1 MIIYFSDRSVDT
13 DEMPAVSVSSLP
25 EEQALEEDDDDSMN
39 RESCHDSGID
49 IRESL
54 PLVPP
59 PLPAKKVSFLCKSL
73 FVSCDELL
81 NLLSDE

>member
-1 MIIYFSDRSVDT
+1 
-13 DEMPAVSVSSLP
+13 MPAVSVSSLP
-25 EEQALEEDDDDSMN
+25 EEQATEEDDDDSMN

-59 PLPAKKVSFLCKSL
+59 PLPAKKVSFFL
-73 FVSCDELL
+73 FLIIPCDKWNSFLQRFDLL
-81 NLLSDE
+81 NGSIMRQF

>member
-1 MIIYFSDRSVDT
+1 MHLYYRSVDT

-25 EEQALEEDDDDSMN
+25 EEQAVEEDDDDSMN

-54 PLVPP
+54 PLIPP
-59 PLPAKKVSFLCKSL
+59 PLPAKKVSYIKKFKNKCLFLLFLCHS
-73 FVSCDELL
+73 
-81 NLLSDE
+81 SDK